1 MTRTR
6 WILATI
12 VVIIA
17 ATITTLL
24 VVTTREPPPPDPFA
38 LTPDGR
44 YQVPDSR
51 TTDGVDPCSLLTTQ
65 DVRTAFDQQRLFISR
80 DDLAPE
86 MCFYTGNDGSI
97 SVYTDATFDSL
108 IGGDSSF
115 TATTLGGRPAL
126 VYASTGEV
134 DCDVIVVVDSEP
146 GQPGLRISATNVNTC
161 TIPLGLAEIA
171 VSRLP
176 AGP

>member
-6 WILATI
+6 WILAAT

-17 ATITTLL
+17 ATITTLVL
-24 VVTTREPPPPDPFA
+24 VTTREPSPPDPFA

-51 TTDGVDPCSLLTTQ
+51 TTDGVDPCSLLTAE
-65 DVRTAFDQQRLFISR
+65 DVRTAFGQQRLFTSR

-86 MCFYTGNDGSI
+86 MCFYTGDEGGI
-97 SVYTDATFDSL
+97 SVYTDATVDSL

-115 TATTLGGRPAL
+115 TATTLSGRPAL
-126 VYASTGEV
+126 VHASTGEV
-134 DCDVIVVVDSEP
+134 DCDVIVVVDPEP
-146 GQPGLRISATNVNTC
+146 GRPGLRISATDVNSC

-176 AGP
+176 AAP